1 MGREN
6 RLLCDL
12 DSQHADQGRGTQ
24 VALPTNEGLGCC
36 GTWECT
42 LENLAWKPRVQ
53 TWSGAASIKGPC
65 QSLTRSTN
73 TDAAADERRPEPGV
87 LNAELTTAAAPR
99 SRGRA

>member
-1 MGREN
+1 MN
-6 RLLCDL
+6 L
-12 DSQHADQGRGTQ
+12 DSQRVDQGRGTQ

-36 GTWECT
+36 GLGSAPWKTWPGSPVR
-42 LENLAWKPRVQ
+42 AR

-73 TDAAADERRPEPGV
+73 TDAAADELRPEPGV